1 MSKTAH
7 ELTRKELK
15 GPDKFQQAA
24 AEAAGWLASHQKQI
38 AAGVVAALAAVAV
51 AAGISAW
58 LGHRAAQA
66 GSELSKVIDDIQGE
80 ISSVPVPGSSRP
92 FFKTEEERQRAIV
105 AAAADVRSRFPSSE
119 AAATAALVSGHARLR
134 LGEWEKA
141 VADFQAFLA
150 SAKGSDSMRFA
161 ALEGVARAHEGKG
174 DLPQAAQGWERVGAE
189 AAFYKDRAEIE
200 RARLLAKAGR
210 SDEARKALAGFD
222 EAFKDSL
229 LKPEAHELLA
239 KLGGK

>member
-38 AAGVVAALAAVAV
+38 AAGVVATLGVVAV
-51 AAGISAW
+51 GVAVSAW
-58 LGHRAAQA
+58 RGHVEAQA

-80 ISSVPVPGSSRP
+80 ISSVPIPGSSRP
-92 FFKTEEERQRAIV
+92 LFTSDDERQRAVV
-105 AAAADVRSRFPSSE
+105 AAATAVRSRFSSSE
-119 AAATAALVSGHARLR
+119 AAATAALASGDAHLR

-141 VADFQAFLA
+141 VADYQAFL
-150 SAKGSDSMRFA
+150 SSGGDSLRFA
-161 ALEGVARAHEGKG
+161 ALEGIARAHEGKG
-174 DLPQAAQGWERVGAE
+174 DLAQAAQGWERVAAE
-189 AAFYKDRAEIE
+189 APFYKDRAEIE
-200 RARLLAKAGR
+200 RARVLAKMGR

-222 EAFKDSL
+222 EAFKDSP
-229 LKPEAHELLA
+229 LKSEASELLA
-239 KLGGK
+239 KLGSR